1 MAPAPAILNEDAGP
15 RPAPAFVEWLM
26 GLDEG
31 WITDGSF
38 GLTHAQQL
46 AALGNGVLPHQARAA
61 LLALLDYRGA
71 VWA

>member
-1 MAPAPAILNEDAGP
+1 
-15 RPAPAFVEWLM
+15 M

-46 AALGNGVLPHQARAA
+46 TALGNGVLPRQAVGA
-61 LLALLDYRGA
+61 LRVLRRP
-71 VWA
+71 